1 MWPCLSKTKPEP
13 WACCAWP
20 LPPKG
25 DAWPAEVTVIS
36 TTPFAVRLTMSAT
49 DKPVVA
55 AAGSAV
61 APTVTWRTVVLPEPR
76 AA

>member
-1 MWPCLSKTKPEP
+1 
-13 WACCAWP
+13 
-20 LPPKG
+20 
-25 DAWPAEVTVIS
+25 VTVIS
-36 TTPFAVRLTMSAT
+36 TVPFAVRLTISAT